1 METKIFDYGMNGEGV
16 ATIDGKITLIENSLI
31 DEVVDIEIVKDN
43 KNYALAKVNKIL
55 NESKNRRLPPCPY
68 FYECG
73 GCDIQ
78 HMNYAEQ
85 LKFKTLHIKK
95 TLKKICGK
103 DFDIEETVA
112 CSSPLSYRNKM
123 SFSVKENVCGLLK
136 KNSKDI
142 VPISYCS
149 IADDTINNI
158 FNIFKE
164 YINIYKSNSIKN
176 LVVRSINNQILV
188 GVVTKEE
195 INLKPLFEILKTK
208 FDNIG
213 VYEIINTRNDSVVL
227 SGKSKHIGG
236 IKEIQINEFDLTYS
250 VDLLGFHQT
259 NLEIQNKLY
268 THVLNCIDE
277 NAVVINGFSGQ
288 GLLSAIISK
297 KAKQVVGIEIN
308 KSSHLSAEQLK
319 QNNNI
324 KNLTNI
330 CGDFHKHIKPLLKTA
345 NTIILDPTKKG
356 CGKDVMN
363 EIKGVENIIYIS
375 CNPIAL
381 AKDIREI
388 LNEYTIEE
396 ITPFD
401 MFPNTVNVETL
412 VKLKKIRRKLW
423 YYQPTLQQTYQKNT
437 MKN

>member
-16 ATIDGKITLIENSLI
+16 AKIDGKIALVENALI
-31 DEVVDIEIVKDN
+31 DEDVDIEIVEDN
-43 KNYALAKVNKIL
+43 KNYALAKVNKIIS
-55 NESKNRRLPPCPY
+55 ESENRQAPPCPY
-68 FYECG
+68 FFECG

-78 HMNYAEQ
+78 HMKYSEQ
-85 LKFKTLHIKK
+85 LKFKTNHIKK
-95 TLKKICGK
+95 TLKKICRI
-103 DFDIEETVA
+103 DFNVNNTVA
-112 CSSPLSYRNKM
+112 CSSEFNYRNKM
-123 SFSVKENVCGLLK
+123 SFSVNKKNCGLLK

-142 VPISYCS
+142 VNISSCPL
-149 IADDTINNI
+149 ADNHINKVLPI
-158 FNIFKE
+158 FNN
-164 YINIYKSNSIKN
+164 YINIYNGDLIKN

-188 GVVTKEE
+188 GVVTKEN
-195 INLKPLFEILKTK
+195 INLKPFFEMLKK
-208 FDNIG
+208 DFKNIG
-213 VYEIINTRNDSVVL
+213 LYEIINKRNDSVVL
-227 SGKSKHIGG
+227 SGQVNHIGG
-236 IKEIQINEFDLTYS
+236 IKEIEINEFGLTYS

-268 THVLNCIDE
+268 NHVLNYIDK
-277 NAVVINGFSGQ
+277 NSIVINGFSGQ

-308 KSSHLSAEQLK
+308 KSSHMSAEKLK
-319 QNNNI
+319 STNNI

-330 CGDFHKHIKPLLKTA
+330 CGDFHKHITPLLKSA

-356 CGKDVMN
+356 CGKDIMN

-381 AKDIREI
+381 AKDLREI

-401 MFPNTVNVETL
+401 MFPNTVNVETI
-412 VKLKKIRRKLW
+412 VKLKK
-423 YYQPTLQQTYQKNT
+423 N
-437 MKN
+437 